1 MNHVVTSSTPWTE
14 AEEFLASL
22 PNELAEVPRK
32 DRVAELRRFAT
43 ALQPHIE
50 YLAPDRAAEF
60 LLETAVRMCERDAEP
75 EIQEIVRDAMMPAT
89 PLVDSF
95 DAFGQTVAA
104 ALDTECTQRSEAGKT
119 EKPKRD
125 LPRAWW
131 RDPASIPPRSSLY
144 EGHYTRRAIGATI
157 GGGGRAKTTRGI
169 YEAVCMAV
177 GFDIATK
184 DKLPAGELRVW
195 ICNGE
200 EEQDELDRRVA
211 ATCQHYGIGKAD
223 LGGRLFAQS
232 VRDNPLRIATLVN
245 NRPVID
251 ETVKNYM
258 TGFISANAI
267 DVFMI
272 DPLVSFHGVM
282 ENDNGHMDLVIKEGF
297 GAIANRTNS
306 AAELFHHP
314 GKAKLGQ
321 AETTVEDGRGA
332 SSILWAVRSARVFNF
347 MTPEEAAKLGLS
359 EDERRLHVRISNGKA
374 NMGPLG
380 KAKWLKLVVESLP
393 NGDLVACAS
402 PWTPPDPFKN
412 ITATDMELARTL
424 ARTGAYRSDRRSP
437 EWFGYALAKQ
447 LDLTVSHDGHTDPK
461 DLVSIQSIL
470 KKWLENKVL
479 DIEKRKDDG
488 RKERS
493 FIIPG
498 PFKPILPAT
507 PPAEDYDEE

>member
-1 MNHVVTSSTPWTE
+1 VALMDAAKRPWADHPLYRGMTDE
-14 AEEFLASL
+14 AAGPSWRARQERLAEEASAH
-22 PNELAEVPRK
+22 EASVPPFEDNR
-32 DRVAELRRFAT
+32 
-43 ALQPHIE
+43 
-50 YLAPDRAAEF
+50 
-60 LLETAVRMCERDAEP
+60 
-75 EIQEIVRDAMMPAT
+75 

-95 DAFGQTVAA
+95 DAFDRADEGDEPRATNGHDADDPA
-104 ALDTECTQRSEAGKT
+104 WSPPNGPDDYGSEPIAPVH
-119 EKPKRD
+119 KPKRE

-144 EGHYTRRAIGATI
+144 DGHYIRRTIGATI

-169 YEAVCMAV
+169 YEGISMAV

-200 EEQDELDRRVA
+200 EDADELDRRVA
-211 ATCQHYGIGKAD
+211 AACQRYGISKAD
-223 LGGRLFAQS
+223 LGGRLFVQS
-232 VRDNPLRIATLVN
+232 VRDTPLRIASLVN

-251 ETVKNYM
+251 QAVVKYM
-258 TGFISANAI
+258 TGFIDGNDI

-282 ENDNGHMDLVIKEGF
+282 ENDNSHMDLVVKEGF
-297 GAIANRTNS
+297 GAIASRTNS
-306 AAELFHHP
+306 AGELFHHP
-314 GKAKLGQ
+314 GKAKPGQ
-321 AETTVEDGRGA
+321 ADTTVEDGRGA
-332 SSILWAVRSARVFNF
+332 SSILWAVRSARVLNF

-359 EDERRLHVRISNGKA
+359 EDERRLHVRIANGKA

-380 KAKWLKLVVESLP
+380 KAKWIKLVVENLA
-393 NGDLVACAS
+393 NGDAVAVAS

-447 LDLTVSHDGHTDPK
+447 LNLTVSHDGNTDPK
-461 DLVSIQSIL
+461 DLASVQSIL

-479 DIEKRKDDG
+479 AIEKRKDDG

>member
-1 MNHVVTSSTPWTE
+1 MRRKKPAISKFCSGAIHPAIDPPE
-14 AEEFLASL
+14 ASAWLGFI
-22 PNELAEVPRK
+22 
-32 DRVAELRRFAT
+32 RRT
-43 ALQPHIE
+43 
-50 YLAPDRAAEF
+50 
-60 LLETAVRMCERDAEP
+60 
-75 EIQEIVRDAMMPAT
+75 
-89 PLVDSF
+89 
-95 DAFGQTVAA
+95 
-104 ALDTECTQRSEAGKT
+104 
-119 EKPKRD
+119 
-125 LPRAWW
+125 
-131 RDPASIPPRSSLY
+131 
-144 EGHYTRRAIGATI
+144 IGATI

-169 YEAVCMAV
+169 YEGISMAV

-200 EEQDELDRRVA
+200 EDRDELDRRVA
-211 ATCQHYGIGKAD
+211 AACQRYGISQAD
-223 LGGRLFAQS
+223 LGSRLFVQS
-232 VRDNPLRIATLVN
+232 VRDTPLRIATLVN

-251 ETVKNYM
+251 QAVVKYM
-258 TGFISANAI
+258 VDFIERDQV

-272 DPLVSFHGVM
+272 DPLVSFHGVL
-282 ENDNGHMDLVIKEGF
+282 ENDNSHMDLVIKEGF
-297 GAIANRTNS
+297 GAI
-306 AAELFHHP
+306 FHHP
-314 GKAKLGQ
+314 GKAKPGQ
-321 AETTVEDGRGA
+321 ADTTVEDGRGA

-380 KAKWLKLVVESLP
+380 KAKWLKLVVENLP

-447 LDLTVSHDGHTDPK
+447 LNLTVSHDGHTDPK

-479 DIEKRKDDG
+479 DIEKRKDDR

-507 PPAEDYDEE
+507 PPIEDYDEE